1 MGANTDAHVPPVG
14 ETWSHPRP
22 RTEGF
27 VLMSRWRFVNL
38 VALAV
43 VLTFAT
49 TGTARAANWEYWQLD
64 GDYFADAATLDSDG
78 NGIWNEY
85 LLDIDGDDYFDTRT
99 YNTLYSDAFHEVRE
113 FDMDENDRIE
123 FRLLDGDQLEGFDYV
138 YADRDQN
145 LVWDRPRTR
154 KVRQKARL
162 IIPGSNIDAIN
173 RTNRQ
178 NMSRDMMHRFT
189 MATGQSLL
197 YPSVTTPY

>member
-1 MGANTDAHVPPVG
+1 MT
-14 ETWSHPRP
+14 
-22 RTEGF
+22 
-27 VLMSRWRFVNL
+27 L
-38 VALAV
+38 
-43 VLTFAT
+43 AT
-49 TGTARAANWEYWQLD
+49 TGTARAAHWQYWQLD
-64 GDYFADAATLDSDG
+64 GDYYADAATRDSDG

-85 LLDIDGDDYFDTRT
+85 YLDIDGDDYFDTYT

-123 FRLLDGDQLEGFDYV
+123 FRLLDGDQREGFDYV
-138 YADRDQN
+138 YADLDQN
-145 LVWDRPRTR
+145 LVWDRPRKR

-189 MATGQSLL
+189 MGTGQSLL
-197 YPSVTTPY
+197 YPSVAAPY